1 MVLEEIRKKA
11 EKQNDWKE
19 VQSDGIESK
28 CTKYKSRKYI
38 EEQKCMKW
46 STAQWRSERLIG
58 RKEKRKTNKN
68 YQTKSDKCF
77 SSLIKV
83 CSEELRIKID
93 E

>member
-46 STAQWRSERLIG
+46 STVQWRSENK
-58 RKEKRKTNKN
+58 KEK
-68 YQTKSDKCF
+68 Q
-77 SSLIKV
+77 I
-83 CSEELRIKID
+83 RIIRRSQINVFQVS
-93 E
+93 

>member
-1 MVLEEIRKKA
+1 MRSHSIRKKA

-46 STAQWRSERLIG
+46 STVQWRSERLIG
-58 RKEKRKTNKN
+58 KKEK
-68 YQTKSDKCF
+68 Q
-77 SSLIKV
+77 I
-83 CSEELRIKID
+83 RIIRRSQINVFQVS
-93 E
+93 

>member
-46 STAQWRSERLIG
+46 STVQWRSERLIG
-58 RKEKRKTNKN
+58 KKEK
-68 YQTKSDKCF
+68 Q
-77 SSLIKV
+77 I
-83 CSEELRIKID
+83 RIISRSQINVFQVS
-93 E
+93 

>member
-11 EKQNDWKE
+11 EKRNDWKE

-46 STAQWRSERLIG
+46 STVQWRSERLIG
-58 RKEKRKTNKN
+58 KKEK
-68 YQTKSDKCF
+68 Q
-77 SSLIKV
+77 I
-83 CSEELRIKID
+83 RIIRRSQINVFQVS
-93 E
+93 

>member
-19 VQSDGIESK
+19 VQSDGIENK
-28 CTKYKSRKYI
+28 CTKYKNRKYI

-46 STAQWRSERLIG
+46 STVQWRSERLIG

-83 CSEELRIKID
+83 CSEE
-93 E
+93 

>member
-46 STAQWRSERLIG
+46 STVQWRSERLIG
-58 RKEKRKTNKN
+58 KKATRKTNKN

>member
-1 MVLEEIRKKA
+1 MVLAGISTKA
-11 EKQNDWKE
+11 AKQNEWQE

-46 STAQWRSERLIG
+46 STVQWRSERLIG
-58 RKEKRKTNKN
+58 KKEKRKTNKN

-83 CSEELRIKID
+83 CSEE
-93 E
+93 

>member
-19 VQSDGIESK
+19 VQSDGIENK
-28 CTKYKSRKYI
+28 CTKYKNRKYI

-46 STAQWRSERLIG
+46 STVQWRSERLIG
-58 RKEKRKTNKN
+58 KKENRNTHKN

>member
-46 STAQWRSERLIG
+46 STVQWRSERLIG
-58 RKEKRKTNKN
+58 KKEKQIRIIRRSQIRFVVKN
-68 YQTKSDKCF
+68 
-77 SSLIKV
+77 
-83 CSEELRIKID
+83 
-93 E
+93 

>member
-46 STAQWRSERLIG
+46 STVQWRSERLVG
-58 RKEKRKTNKN
+58 REEKKTNREL
-68 YQTKSDKCF
+68 SDE
-77 SSLIKV
+77 V
-83 CSEELRIKID
+83 R
-93 E
+93 

>member
-19 VQSDGIESK
+19 VQSDGIENK
-28 CTKYKSRKYI
+28 CTKYKNRKYI

-46 STAQWRSERLIG
+46 STVQWRSERLIG

-77 SSLIKV
+77 QVS
-83 CSEELRIKID
+83 
-93 E
+93 

>member
-46 STAQWRSERLIG
+46 STVQWRSERLIG

-83 CSEELRIKID
+83 CSEE
-93 E
+93 

>member
-19 VQSDGIESK
+19 VQSHGIESK

-46 STAQWRSERLIG
+46 STVQWRSERLIG
-58 RKEKRKTNKN
+58 KKEK
-68 YQTKSDKCF
+68 Q
-77 SSLIKV
+77 I
-83 CSEELRIKID
+83 RIIRRSQINVFQVS
-93 E
+93 